1 MDLALSLNQ
10 AQEHATR
17 LNRVEH
23 LATTQE
29 IGHDVN
35 QQEYQIPPPTSTSAA
50 IKRNFRSKTCF
61 FCGGLVYN
69 PDRCPAKDIKC
80 FSWGKIG
87 HFSRVCRS
95 KKKIKT
101 SASTYD
107 PIVSSIFSGFPKCVK
122 ASVVE
127 GTVNEVSVQ
136 ILMDTGSSESYI
148 DHRLFKGLK
157 LSLEGEPSAITMA
170 STSHSAQ
177 VKEAVLVF
185 NKNYPKFKLG
195 VMEEL
200 CAVILGLDFMKLH
213 SEI

>member
-1 MDLALSLNQ
+1 MLEQDDITLQPSLDLALSLNQ

-29 IGHDVN
+29 IGHDVT

-50 IKRNFRSKTCF
+50 MKRKFRTKTCC
-61 FCGGLVYN
+61 FCGGLFHN
-69 PDRCPAKDIKC
+69 WDRCPAKDIQC
-80 FSWGKIG
+80 FSCGKIE
-87 HFSRVCRS
+87 HISRVCRS

-107 PIVSSIFSGFPKCVK
+107 PIVSSIFAGFPQCLK

-136 ILMDTGSSESYI
+136 ILMDTGFSESYI
-148 DHRLFKGLK
+148 DHRLLKGLN
-157 LSLEGEPSAITMA
+157 SITIKQTTHLLKYA
-170 STSHSAQ
+170 LFRSSRS
-177 VKEAVLVF
+177 
-185 NKNYPKFKLG
+185 KF
-195 VMEEL
+195 
-200 CAVILGLDFMKLH
+200 F
-213 SEI
+213 